1 MRTTVTL
8 DPDVEEIVR
17 SRMRARHVSF
27 KQALNDVIREGA
39 TGNEDYSFTTP
50 SRPMGLKTDVT
61 KANQIAAM
69 LEDEET
75 IRKMVTGS

>member
-17 SRMRARHVSF
+17 NRMRTRHASF

-39 TGNEDYSFTTP
+39 AGAEASVFTTP
-50 SRPMGLKTDVT
+50 SRPMGLRVDVT
-61 KANQIAAM
+61 KANQIAAA
-69 LEDEET
+69 LDDDS
-75 IRKMVTGS
+75 IVRKSVAES

>member
-27 KQALNDVIREGA
+27 KQALNDVIREGVA
-39 TGNEDYSFTTP
+39 GGEEHFFTTP
-50 SRPMGLKTDVT
+50 SRSMGLKKDVT
-61 KANQIAAM
+61 KANQVAAM
-69 LEDEET
+69 LNDEET
-75 IRKMVTGS
+75 LRKLAAES

>member
-1 MRTTVTL
+1 MTL

-27 KQALNDVIREGA
+27 KQALNDLIREGA
-39 TGNEDYSFTTP
+39 DGAEDYSFTTP
-50 SRPMGLKTDVT
+50 SRPMGLKIDVT
-61 KANQIAAM
+61 KANHIAAK

-75 IRKMVTGS
+75 SRKMATGS

>member
-27 KQALNDVIREGA
+27 KQALNDVVREGA
-39 TGNEDYSFTTP
+39 TDRDAYVFATP
-50 SRPMGLKTDVT
+50 SRRMGLKVDVT
-61 KANQIAAM
+61 KANQIATE
-69 LEDEET
+69 LDDEEVF
-75 IRKMVTGS
+75 RKTVAES